1 MIDLLKA
8 WRYIARKAVS
18 VSGKS
23 TQEVLVVDN
32 GVINKTSLPIFAHVS
47 FDGENV
53 GSLIASY
60 NVSSVVRDSKG
71 TFTINFTDAHT
82 SANYTT
88 LATAGTEDY
97 SGTGASARGCGIL
110 TRTATS
116 VSVVCERRDD
126 AVNEDNNYINVLVLR

>member
-1 MIDLLKA
+1 MINLLKT
-8 WRYIARKAVS
+8 WRYIAKKLVS
-18 VSGKS
+18 VSSES
-23 TQEVLVVDN
+23 TDESLIIKD
-32 GVINKTSLPIFAHVS
+32 GVIHKTPSPIFAHVA

-53 GSLIASY
+53 GSLISSY

-71 TFTINFTDAHT
+71 TFTINFTNAHS

-97 SGTGASARGCGIL
+97 SGTGASPRGCGVL

-116 VSVVCERRDD
+116 VTVVCERTDD
-126 AVNEDNNYINVLVLR
+126 AVNEDNNYINVLILR